1 VGTHRKHL
9 FFILLHC
16 GKMWPGHKIVFLSV
30 KLCLKT
36 VLNVA
41 PMRLVPSLLM
51 KRYVGL
57 NALSVVILSDK
68 RC

>member
-1 VGTHRKHL
+1 
-9 FFILLHC
+9 
-16 GKMWPGHKIVFLSV
+16 M